1 MHNICDIMRNLPSGI
16 VVNTGMNKL
25 VYGYYKIIRMNFHM
39 KKRNKANKFLF
50 TMLKYASRR

>member
-1 MHNICDIMRNLPSGI
+1 MRNLPSGI

-25 VYGYYKIIRMNFHM
+25 VYGYYKIIHMNFHM